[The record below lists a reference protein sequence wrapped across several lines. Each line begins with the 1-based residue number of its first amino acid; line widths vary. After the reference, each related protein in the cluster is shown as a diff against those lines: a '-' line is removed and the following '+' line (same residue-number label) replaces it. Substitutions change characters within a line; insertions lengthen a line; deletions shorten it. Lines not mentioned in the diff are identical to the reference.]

1 MKKSTEYIHQ
11 QKVNDTIDYIS
22 AHLSD
27 RLTLRLLSERAHV
40 SQRQLLRIMQSALD
54 ESLHSY
60 IARQR
65 SERAVLYMQMDDRPI
80 AEIAEMVGYESSQSF
95 GKAFKKHF
103 GISPRGYMTQLRE
116 RLQSHT
122 NECLSSHESPP
133 PSVVSEEDD
142 LNLVYIRILGKYG
155 EEEPYRIAWDKLLS
169 FLSEKKSISAHTRFI
184 GISFDDPNVTKPTNC
199 RFYAC
204 ATVEGDIAP
213 KGEFGTIRIQG
224 GKYAVYTLIGSQTG
238 LQPLYNRI
246 MLNPG
251 YIIRHGL
258 AFEEYINH
266 TRGGAE
272 VQTTKIYIPI
282 K

>member
-1 MKKSTEYIHQ
+1 
-11 QKVNDTIDYIS
+11 
-22 AHLSD
+22 
-27 RLTLRLLSERAHV
+27 
-40 SQRQLLRIMQSALD
+40 MQSSLD

-155 EEEPYRIAWDKLLS
+155 EEEPIALRGTNS
-169 FLSEKKSISAHTRFI
+169 FLFSRKRNLFRHTQDLLV
-184 GISFDDPNVTKPTNC
+184 SVLMT
-199 RFYAC
+199 
-204 ATVEGDIAP
+204 
-213 KGEFGTIRIQG
+213 
-224 GKYAVYTLIGSQTG
+224 QT
-238 LQPLYNRI
+238 
-246 MLNPG
+246 
-251 YIIRHGL
+251 
-258 AFEEYINH
+258 
-266 TRGGAE
+266 
-272 VQTTKIYIPI
+272 
-282 K
+282 